1 MKFYTAVV
9 FSTLVSA
16 VLAFENTVPCIM
28 WSPKDY
34 IKTNG
39 RPHNQLVIT
48 NADATSSITSSLSS
62 DICSA
67 KAIALFDQ
75 PEIHSNDFVRS
86 ENKNA
91 FNNLRTY
98 IDQAST
104 RSEIEYIAG
113 GVGIQKVAQ
122 MIASECEATVVN
134 LDASDVSDDDFKEQS
149 SPIVVVASLPSSNS
163 FHSNDVLLKRFISVM
178 ERKVNQ
184 NYAVIYTSGSAKT
197 FENEYV
203 NLQAP
208 SNKSLPIFAKYQLF
222 TPGVF
227 MVLGVTLL
235 FLFIAGTGITW
246 LSGIQTP
253 IRMEAPKQK
262 KN

>member
-1 MKFYTAVV
+1 
-9 FSTLVSA
+9 
-16 VLAFENTVPCIM
+16 
-28 WSPKDY
+28 
-34 IKTNG
+34 
-39 RPHNQLVIT
+39 
-48 NADATSSITSSLSS
+48 
-62 DICSA
+62 
-67 KAIALFDQ
+67 
-75 PEIHSNDFVRS
+75 
-86 ENKNA
+86 
-91 FNNLRTY
+91 
-98 IDQAST
+98 
-104 RSEIEYIAG
+104 
-113 GVGIQKVAQ
+113 

>member
-1 MKFYTAVV
+1 
-9 FSTLVSA
+9 
-16 VLAFENTVPCIM
+16 
-28 WSPKDY
+28 
-34 IKTNG
+34 
-39 RPHNQLVIT
+39 
-48 NADATSSITSSLSS
+48 
-62 DICSA
+62 
-67 KAIALFDQ
+67 
-75 PEIHSNDFVRS
+75 
-86 ENKNA
+86 
-91 FNNLRTY
+91 
-98 IDQAST
+98 
-104 RSEIEYIAG
+104 
-113 GVGIQKVAQ
+113 
-122 MIASECEATVVN
+122 
-134 LDASDVSDDDFKEQS
+134 
-149 SPIVVVASLPSSNS
+149 
-163 FHSNDVLLKRFISVM
+163 M

-184 NYAVIYTSGSAKT
+184 NYAVIYTSGSAKVKTIEINNGSKNEPFLQT

-203 NLQAP
+203 NLRAP